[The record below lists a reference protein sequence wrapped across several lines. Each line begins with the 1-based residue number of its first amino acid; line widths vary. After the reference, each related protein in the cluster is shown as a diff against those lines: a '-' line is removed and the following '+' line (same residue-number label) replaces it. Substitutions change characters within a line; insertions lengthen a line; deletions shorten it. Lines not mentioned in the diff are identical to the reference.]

1 MQTAAAQTRMQ
12 HRALSIIALLV
23 VAALWVLAAMW
34 WLPTPRGS
42 APPLPL
48 ADASTGAPAAA
59 EPTSTPLAAAASMPA
74 PAVAQQPDLPTAAL
88 HSRWRRSSLR
98 GAAADGEIRFDPQGQ
113 LRLDRALLRRFE
125 HYLALVGEFSLDEL
139 GQLLR
144 EASLREHGEAATA
157 QLMDAWQRYLG
168 LRQASASLATGLSLA
183 DRLAQ
188 LQALRRAWF
197 GDAAEQLFGEEAD
210 YDAYTLQRMAL
221 QNLDA
226 ERREA
231 ALIELAAARP
241 QAEQQAQRDAS
252 AAQLAEEQ
260 TRQFDALG
268 LDAATRSAEREAL
281 WGAEAAARL
290 QALDAERAHW
300 EQRLQRYAAE
310 RAALLQRR
318 QLSASEREA
327 ALAELLR
334 RSFDGPERRR
344 VESLQLA
351 GLLAGPG

>member
-1 MQTAAAQTRMQ
+1 MPTAAAQAKVQ
-12 HRALSIIALLV
+12 GRALSIIAVLLAI
-23 VAALWVLAAMW
+23 AAWVLSAMW
-34 WLPTPRGS
+34 WLPAPNGSTPS
-42 APPLPL
+42 PPL
-48 ADASTGAPAAA
+48 AGAPTAAPTA
-59 EPTSTPLAAAASMPA
+59 TVPTSTPLSAAASMPA
-74 PAVAQQPDLPTAAL
+74 AVVAQQRDLPTAAL
-88 HSRWRRSSLR
+88 HSRWQRSSLR
-98 GAAADGEIRFDPQGQ
+98 GAAADGEIRFDAQGQ

-168 LRQASASLATGLSLA
+168 LRQASASMATGLSLA
-183 DRLAQ
+183 DRFAR
-188 LQALRRAWF
+188 LQELRQAWF

-221 QNLDA
+221 QNLDV
-226 ERREA
+226 ERRGA
-231 ALIELAAARP
+231 ALAELAAARP
-241 QAEQQAQRDAS
+241 AAERQAQRDAS

-268 LDAATRSAEREAL
+268 LDAANRNAEREAL

-290 QALDAERAHW
+290 QALDAERAQW
-300 EQRLQRYAAE
+300 QQRLQRYAAE
-310 RAALLQRR
+310 RAALLQRG

-327 ALAELLR
+327 ALVELLR
-334 RSFDGPERRR
+334 RSFDGPERHR

-351 GLLAGPG
+351 GLLPSPG